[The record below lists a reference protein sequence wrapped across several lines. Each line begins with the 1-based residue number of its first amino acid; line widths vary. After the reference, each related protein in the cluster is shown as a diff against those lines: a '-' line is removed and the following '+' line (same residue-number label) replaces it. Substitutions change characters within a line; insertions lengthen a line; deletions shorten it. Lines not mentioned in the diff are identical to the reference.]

1 MNQKTQLRSKAK
13 ALEPILRIGQ
23 NGLSENVI
31 KEISSLLK
39 EKKLIKIKLL
49 KPAISKN
56 KKEMINEIVEK
67 TDSELI
73 DAVGNIAVLYK
84 E

>member
-1 MNQKTQLRSKAK
+1 MNKIQLRSKAK
-13 ALEPILRIGQ
+13 ALEPILRIGK
-23 NGLSENVI
+23 NGLAENVI

-49 KPAISKN
+49 KSSLDNKN
-56 KKEMINEIVEK
+56 KKELIKEIAGK

-73 DAVGNIAVLYK
+73 EAVGNIAVLYRK
-84 E
+84 